1 MHQFWLRFIL
11 PILLQ
16 LTPRQIME
24 VGAEFGWNTR
34 RLLDYCRETG
44 SRLHVIDPILH
55 PDLAAVFADFN
66 DEYVYVQGKS
76 LDVIANLPAP
86 DLVLLDG
93 DHNWYT
99 INSELNL
106 LYRRAAELGVAPPVA
121 LMHDCAWP
129 YARRDMY
136 YDPEA
141 LNVAQRHPYACLGF
155 EPGRSELFE
164 AGMNGHLANALHEGG
179 RRNGVLTGI
188 EDFVSESGL
197 RAKLHVLP
205 FFNGMGILVPDAR
218 STRQLD
224 ALIASFFQPESLLQT
239 VRELEESHMRSR
251 VEYSQ
256 IIARFTR
263 RTDALVR
270 ARKLLNVR
278 ADEIVGLRREQENL
292 RAELET
298 AKAEL
303 DTAKAELESR
313 QQTTE
318 PQPEREPLA

>member
-1 MHQFWLRFIL
+1 MHEFWLRFIL

-16 LTPRQIME
+16 VAPRQIME
-24 VGAEFGWNTR
+24 VGAEFGWNTH

-44 SRLHVIDPILH
+44 ARLHVIDPVLD
-55 PDLAAVFADFN
+55 PELAMVFAHFKE
-66 DEYVYVQGKS
+66 EYVYVQGKS
-76 LDVIANLPAP
+76 LDAIPNLPAP

-141 LNVAQRHPYACLGF
+141 LNVAQRHPYAYLGL

-164 AGMNGHLANALHEGG
+164 EGMNGHLANALHEGG
-179 RRNGVLTGI
+179 PRNGVLTGI
-188 EDFVSESGL
+188 EDFVAESGV

-205 FFNGMGILVPDAR
+205 FINGLGILVPEAR
-218 STRQLD
+218 STPKLE
-224 ALIASFFQPESLLQT
+224 AVIASFFQAESLLQT
-239 VRELEESHMRSR
+239 VKDLEGAHMRSL
-251 VEYSQ
+251 VAYSR

-270 ARKLLNVR
+270 ARALLEVR
-278 ADEIVGLRREQENL
+278 AEEIVGLRREQDTL
-292 RAELET
+292 RAELE
-298 AKAEL
+298 AAE
-303 DTAKAELESR
+303 AALESR
-313 QQTTE
+313 QAVE
-318 PQPEREPLA
+318 PQPEAESLA

>member
-1 MHQFWLRFIL
+1 
-11 PILLQ
+11 
-16 LTPRQIME
+16 
-24 VGAEFGWNTR
+24 V
-34 RLLDYCRETG
+34 
-44 SRLHVIDPILH
+44 LH

-76 LDVIANLPAP
+76 LEAIPNVPAP

-106 LYRRAAELGVAPPVA
+106 LYRRAAELGVAPPLA

-136 YDPEA
+136 YDPES
-141 LNVAQRHPYACLGF
+141 LNVAQRHHYACLGL

-179 RRNGVLTGI
+179 PRNGVLTGI
-188 EDFVSESGL
+188 EDFVAESGI

-205 FFNGMGILVPDAR
+205 FFNGMGILVPEAR
-218 STRQLD
+218 STPKLE
-224 ALIASFFQPESLLQT
+224 AVIASFFQAESLLQT

-270 ARKLLNVR
+270 ARKLLEVR
-278 ADEIVGLRREQENL
+278 AEEIIDLRREQEKL
-292 RAELET
+292 RAEL
-298 AKAEL
+298 A
-303 DTAKAELESR
+303 TAKAELESPPAV
-313 QQTTE
+313 E
-318 PQPEREPLA
+318 PLPEREPLA